1 VYLIQLDG
9 AGTGDEIADL
19 RKWKASSN
27 AAPEVAKVRKHKPDA
42 EVHKRGEE
50 IYAKTC
56 IACHQPGG
64 VGQEGIFPPLDG
76 SDWLTAEGSLEAKI
90 VLKGLQG
97 KVTVNGKDYTN
108 VMPPHIDLNDQQ
120 IADVLTFVRQTGK
133 NDLPAVAPD
142 LVKKI
147 REATKDRVQP
157 WTAQELGK

>member
-1 VYLIQLDG
+1 M
-9 AGTGDEIADL
+9 
-19 RKWKASSN
+19 
-27 AAPEVAKVRKHKPDA
+27 
-42 EVHKRGEE
+42 
-50 IYAKTC
+50 
-56 IACHQPGG
+56 
-64 VGQEGIFPPLDG
+64 
-76 SDWLTAEGSLEAKI
+76 
-90 VLKGLQG
+90 LKGLQG

-147 REATKDRVQP
+147 REETKAQVQP